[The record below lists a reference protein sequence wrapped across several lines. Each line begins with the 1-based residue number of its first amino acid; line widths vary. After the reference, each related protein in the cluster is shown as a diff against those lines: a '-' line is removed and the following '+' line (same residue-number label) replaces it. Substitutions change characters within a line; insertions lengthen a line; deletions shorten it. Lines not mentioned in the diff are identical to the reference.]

1 MVSWREFVG
10 NQYVKHVSELSYSV
24 SQSVFGTYMILLVVY
39 VVVNVYKRG
48 TTCLLLGEGS
58 KHNFIKT

>member
-1 MVSWREFVG
+1 
-10 NQYVKHVSELSYSV
+10 
-24 SQSVFGTYMILLVVY
+24 